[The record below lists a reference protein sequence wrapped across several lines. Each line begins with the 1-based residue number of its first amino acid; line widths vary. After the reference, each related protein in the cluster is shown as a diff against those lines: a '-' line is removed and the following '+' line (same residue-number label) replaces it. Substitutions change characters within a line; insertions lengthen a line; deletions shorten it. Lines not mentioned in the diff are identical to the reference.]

1 MSKTA
6 SISQAK
12 NKLSEL
18 IRGLESGPV
27 TILDRG
33 RPVARLSALPPLDA
47 KRARLVRK
55 GLVSPARKPFS
66 SEQLLALPL
75 QKMPEGMSLL
85 DAVLKEREEG
95 W

>member
-1 MSKTA
+1 MGKTA

-33 RPVARLSALPPLDA
+33 RPVAHLVALPPLDT
-47 KRARLVRK
+47 KRARLVSK
-55 GLVSPARKPFS
+55 GLVSPARTPFS
-66 SEQLLALPL
+66 ADKLLALPL
-75 QKMPEGMSLL
+75 RKMPEGMSLL
-85 DAVLKEREEG
+85 EAVLKEREEG